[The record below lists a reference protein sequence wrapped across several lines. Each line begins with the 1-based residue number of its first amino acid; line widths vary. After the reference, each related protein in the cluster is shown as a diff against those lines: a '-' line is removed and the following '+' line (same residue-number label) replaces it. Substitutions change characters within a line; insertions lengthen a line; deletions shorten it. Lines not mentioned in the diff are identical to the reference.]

1 LSNID
6 LDDLESTIKQ
16 LPGVLGCVVLRGVD
30 GTPTE
35 IQAFTQVGTDRD
47 LIQSM
52 ILEEIQKRDL
62 GAPVSQVFVFELEA
76 ESYFGD
82 LESLE
87 RAAEF
92 AEQEARSRGPS
103 EGAEEAEGTE
113 PAADRPP
120 SRKVPLKAR
129 PSRGTTQLVDSRP
142 ALRRVALSSTSW
154 RSQAEVAL
162 GAPGTE
168 VIGQASSEKTPHG
181 LKVLAEA
188 TLEAVKRLVPDV
200 EFRLRASALVNVS
213 GQEAVL
219 VIVQEE
225 GKLDVLG
232 AALTRGGPVT
242 ETTVRATLDAVNR
255 RFLMASKAGNGS

>member
-1 LSNID
+1 VSETD

-30 GTPTE
+30 GMPSE

-47 LIQSM
+47 LIQSL
-52 ILEEIQKRDL
+52 ILEEISKRDL
-62 GAPVSQVFVFELEA
+62 GSPVSQVFVFELEA

-92 AEQEARSRGPS
+92 AEQEARSRGPLQ
-103 EGAEEAEGTE
+103 EGEEEVAAAAAAAET
-113 PAADRPP
+113 P
-120 SRKVPLKAR
+120 SGLLPVTSPGLDA
-129 PSRGTTQLVDSRP
+129 RP

-225 GKLDVLG
+225 NKLDVLG

-255 RFLMASKAGNGS
+255 RFLMAAKGDGS

>member
-1 LSNID
+1 MDQLD
-6 LDDLESTIKQ
+6 LDDLEASIKDI
-16 LPGVLGCVVLRGVD
+16 PGVLGCVILRSTD
-30 GTPTE
+30 GSPTE

-47 LIQSM
+47 AVQSQ
-52 ILEEIQKRDL
+52 ILEQVANRDL

-92 AEQEARSRGPS
+92 AEQEALLRGPLTS
-103 EGAEEAEGTE
+103 AGDGGTGQEASPKQEGTAGLRA
-113 PAADRPP
+113 PIQA
-120 SRKVPLKAR
+120 
-129 PSRGTTQLVDSRP
+129 RP
-142 ALRRVALSSTSW
+142 ALRRVALTSSSW

-162 GAPGTE
+162 GGADDE
-168 VIGQASSEKTPHG
+168 VVGQSSSEKTPHG

-188 TLEAVKRLVPDV
+188 TLEAVRTMVPEV
-200 EFRLRASALVNVS
+200 EFRLKSAALVTVS

-219 VIVQEE
+219 VIVEEE
-225 GKLDVLG
+225 GRFEVLG

-242 ETTVRATLDAVNR
+242 ETCVRATLDAVNR
-255 RFLMASKAGNGS
+255 RLAMAAQG

>member
-1 LSNID
+1 MDQID
-6 LDDLESTIKQ
+6 LDDLETAIKDI
-16 LPGVLGCVVLRGVD
+16 PGVLGCVILRSTD
-30 GTPTE
+30 GSPTE

-47 LIQSM
+47 LVQSQ
-52 ILEEIQKRDL
+52 ILEQIANRDL

-92 AEQEARSRGPS
+92 AEQEALSRGPLGDS
-103 EGAEEAEGTE
+103 GKREEEPTAGGQWSGEQAAEPTAVRRPQRGE
-113 PAADRPP
+113 PIQA
-120 SRKVPLKAR
+120 
-129 PSRGTTQLVDSRP
+129 RP
-142 ALRRVALSSTSW
+142 ALRRVALTSSSW

-162 GAPGTE
+162 GGPEDE
-168 VIGQASSEKTPHG
+168 VVGHSTSEKTPHG

-188 TLEAVKRLVPDV
+188 TLEAVRSMVPEV
-200 EFRLRASALVNVS
+200 EFKLKAAALVTVS
-213 GQEAVL
+213 SQEAVL

-225 GKLDVLG
+225 SRIDVLG

-242 ETTVRATLDAVNR
+242 ETCVRATLDAVNR
-255 RFLMASKAGNGS
+255 RLAMAAAG